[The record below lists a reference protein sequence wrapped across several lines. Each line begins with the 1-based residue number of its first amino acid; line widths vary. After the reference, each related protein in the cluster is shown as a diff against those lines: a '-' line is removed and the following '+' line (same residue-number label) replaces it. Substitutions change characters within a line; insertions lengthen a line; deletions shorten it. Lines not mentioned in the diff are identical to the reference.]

1 LSSRSKARKR
11 AVDALYAAEM
21 RDEMATDLLTV
32 TQESVANR
40 QNQDE
45 IFDFAMELVSGVLAN
60 QIEIDELLSSLAQN
74 WTLDRMPALDRAILR
89 LGIYEIAFGNQV
101 PAEVVI
107 SEAVAMASELSTDDS
122 PAFVNGILAGV
133 AATRKPI

>member
-1 LSSRSKARKR
+1 MSSRSKARKR

-21 RDEMATDLLTV
+21 RDEMATELLLATKD
-32 TQESVANR
+32 SVADR
-40 QNQDE
+40 QNQGE

-60 QIEIDELLSSLAQN
+60 QIEIDELLASLAQN
-74 WTLDRMPALDRAILR
+74 WTLDRMPAVDRAILR
-89 LGIYEIAFGNQV
+89 LGIYEIAFGQQI

-107 SEAVAMASELSTDDS
+107 SEAVALANELSTDDS
-122 PAFVNGILAGV
+122 SAFINGILAGV

>member
-1 LSSRSKARKR
+1 LSSRTKARKR
-11 AVDALYAAEM
+11 AIDALYAAEL
-21 RDEMATDLLTV
+21 RDGMATELLEATKEQV
-32 TQESVANR
+32 SDR

-45 IFDFAMELVSGVLAN
+45 IFDFAMELVSGVLSN
-60 QIEIDELLSSLAQN
+60 QIEIDEILSNVAQN

-89 LGIYEIAFGNQV
+89 LAIYEISFGTAT

-107 SEAVAMASELSTDDS
+107 SEAVALATELSTEDS
-122 PAFVNGILAGV
+122 PAFINGVLATV

>member
-1 LSSRSKARKR
+1 MSSRTKARKR
-11 AVDALYAAEM
+11 AIDALYAAEL
-21 RDEMATDLLTV
+21 RDGMATELLEASKEQV
-32 TQESVANR
+32 SDR

-45 IFDFAMELVSGVLAN
+45 IFDFAMELVAGVLSN
-60 QIEIDELLSSLAQN
+60 QIEIDEILSNVAQN

-89 LGIYEIAFGNQV
+89 LAIYEISFGTAT

-107 SEAVAMASELSTDDS
+107 SEAVALATELSTEDS
-122 PAFVNGILAGV
+122 PAFINGVLATV

>member
-1 LSSRSKARKR
+1 MSSRTKARKR
-11 AVDALYAAEM
+11 AVDALYAAEL
-21 RDEMATDLLTV
+21 RDGMATELLEATKD
-32 TQESVANR
+32 QVADR

-45 IFDFAMELVSGVLAN
+45 IFDFAMELVTGVLTN
-60 QIEIDELLSSLAQN
+60 QIEIDEILANVAQN

-89 LGIYEIAFGNQV
+89 LGIYEISFGPNT

-107 SEAVAMASELSTDDS
+107 SEAVELATELSTEDS
-122 PAFVNGILAGV
+122 AAFVNGVLATV

>member
-1 LSSRSKARKR
+1 MSSRSKARKR

-21 RDEMATDLLTV
+21 RDEMATDLLTA
-32 TQESVANR
+32 TQESVADR

-89 LGIYEIAFGNQV
+89 LGIYEIAFGHQV

-107 SEAVAMASELSTDDS
+107 SEAVALASELSTDDS

>member
-1 LSSRSKARKR
+1 MSSRSKARKR
-11 AVDALYAAEM
+11 AVDALYAAEL
-21 RDEMATDLLTV
+21 RDEMATDLLTA
-32 TQESVANR
+32 TQESVADR

-107 SEAVAMASELSTDDS
+107 SEAVALASELSTDDS

>member
-1 LSSRSKARKR
+1 MSSRSKARKR

-21 RDEMATDLLTV
+21 RDEMATDLLTA
-32 TQESVANR
+32 TQESVADR

-45 IFDFAMELVSGVLAN
+45 IFDFAMALVSGVLAN

-89 LGIYEIAFGNQV
+89 LGIYEIAFGNEV

-107 SEAVAMASELSTDDS
+107 SEAVALASELSTDDS

>member
-1 LSSRSKARKR
+1 MSSRTKARKR

-21 RDEMATDLLTV
+21 RDEMATDLLLATKD
-32 TQESVANR
+32 SVADR

-45 IFDFAMELVSGVLAN
+45 IFDFAMELVNGVLAN

-74 WTLDRMPALDRAILR
+74 WTLDRMPAVDRAIIR
-89 LGIYEIAFGNQV
+89 LGIYEIAFGGQV

-107 SEAVAMASELSTDDS
+107 SEAVALASELSTEDS
-122 PAFVNGILAGV
+122 PAFINGILAGV

>member
-1 LSSRSKARKR
+1 MSSRSKARKR

-21 RDEMATDLLTV
+21 RDEMATDLLTA
-32 TQESVANR
+32 TQESVADR

-89 LGIYEIAFGNQV
+89 LGIYEIAFGNQM

-107 SEAVAMASELSTDDS
+107 SEALALASELSTDDS